1 MDTLAA
7 FSNDHLPLLFSL
19 DLRKD
24 ENRGKELWKFN
35 NSLSVN
41 SDFQAK
47 MKFHIK
53 STLETLKIEGIR

>member
-24 ENRGKELWKFN
+24 ENRGKGFGNLT
-35 NSLSVN
+35 
-41 SDFQAK
+41 
-47 MKFHIK
+47 
-53 STLETLKIEGIR
+53 TL

>member
-35 NSLSVN
+35 N
-41 SDFQAK
+41 F
-47 MKFHIK
+47 
-53 STLETLKIEGIR
+53 